1 MEVAIFSQISVA
13 VHQWTRRHIKE
24 DLNIQ
29 VSATLWPE
37 NAYNLSRGAPSLC
50 QKMKRTAPLLATRRN
65 V

>member
-1 MEVAIFSQISVA
+1 VV
-13 VHQWTRRHIKE
+13 VYQWPRRHIKE

-37 NAYNLSRGAPSLC
+37 IAYNQSRVAPSLC
-50 QKMKRTAPLLATRRN
+50 QKMKRTALLLATRRN